1 MVEYFFRKYS
11 GKVSKEV
18 IGVALRKLT
27 EINEL
32 IPYNFDFDEL
42 MNTYINIEVLKI
54 ESQLERIE
62 VDNKINTLIKSQHSL
77 INKSIIAKR
86 ESGELM
92 ECLSKLTNNQLL
104 ELNSL
109 ADISSEYRD
118 ISERKYWKDKEDRRN
133 KKGVK
138 TITIGGSDYNLN
150 QTL

>member
-62 VDNKINTLIKSQHSL
+62 VDNKINALIKSQHSL

-86 ESGELM
+86 ESGKLM

-118 ISERKYWKDKEDRRN
+118 ISERKYWKDKENRRN
-133 KKGVK
+133 KNGVK

>member
-32 IPYNFDFDEL
+32 IPYNYDFDEL

-62 VDNKINTLIKSQHSL
+62 VDNKINALIK
-77 INKSIIAKR
+77 
-86 ESGELM
+86 
-92 ECLSKLTNNQLL
+92 
-104 ELNSL
+104 
-109 ADISSEYRD
+109 
-118 ISERKYWKDKEDRRN
+118 
-133 KKGVK
+133 
-138 TITIGGSDYNLN
+138 
-150 QTL
+150 

>member
-62 VDNKINTLIKSQHSL
+62 VDNKINT
-77 INKSIIAKR
+77 
-86 ESGELM
+86 
-92 ECLSKLTNNQLL
+92 
-104 ELNSL
+104 
-109 ADISSEYRD
+109 
-118 ISERKYWKDKEDRRN
+118 
-133 KKGVK
+133 
-138 TITIGGSDYNLN
+138 
-150 QTL
+150 